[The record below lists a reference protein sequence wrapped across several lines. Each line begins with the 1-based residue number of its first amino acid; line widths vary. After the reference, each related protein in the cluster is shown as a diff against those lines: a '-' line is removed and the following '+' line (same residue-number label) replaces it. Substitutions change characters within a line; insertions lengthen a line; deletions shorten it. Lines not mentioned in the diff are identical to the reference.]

1 MSKKHAS
8 IIEQMHKKIDDVE
21 QRLDELKGEVKKTQ
35 IEYSFKSNFSRVP
48 SDLITIIMRHDVPTA
63 TMRGYLYLYSLAYGL
78 KPYEENPPT
87 GITPFVNKNMI
98 SKATGITLNN
108 IQAVMDGLFENE
120 MIEEFERFPLK
131 GGGRSV
137 RKIRYV
143 VHVPIISNG
152 NIEWVHPSK
161 AWYMESKEVQ
171 TDDVKRQ
178 ETNTIKP
185 KRSAFDDIFG
195 HTLLHILDRVNT
207 TTREKNGPNLNL
219 GQIKTVISE
228 MAGSEDNLRTYLD
241 LMKIRTYDEFISA
254 VAARCMKK
262 YANSPV

>member
-8 IIEQMHKKIDDVE
+8 IIEQMHKKIDNVE
-21 QRLDELKGEVKKTQ
+21 QRLDELKSEVKKTQ

-78 KPYEENPPT
+78 KPYEENPLT

-108 IQAVMDGLFENE
+108 IQAVMDGLFENK

-131 GGGRSV
+131 GGGKSV

-143 VHVPIISNG
+143 VHVPTVLNG
-152 NIEWVHPSK
+152 KIEWVHPSQ

-171 TDDVKRQ
+171 TDDAKRQ

-185 KRSAFDDIFG
+185 KRSSFDDIFG
-195 HTLLHILDRVNT
+195 HKLLDTLERVNAAMK
-207 TTREKNGPNLNL
+207 EENGPNLSI
-219 GQIKTVISE
+219 GQIKTIISE

-241 LMKIRTYDEFISA
+241 IMKIRTYDEFISA

-262 YANSPV
+262 YANRQV